1 MALLELKMSLSD
13 LQRPLVSR
21 EGPLDLER
29 ALSDL
34 KKDFQ
39 TQRGIFI
46 PREGLLRP
54 RRPSQT

>member
-1 MALLELKMSLSD
+1 MALFQLKRALSD

-34 KKDFQ
+34 EKPKEGLSDLERDFQ
-39 TQRGIFI
+39 T
-46 PREGLLRP
+46 
-54 RRPSQT
+54 